1 VPFSTAERGQRATR
15 LPSPEPLV
23 LNLNGLRSEGIKMLE
38 ILHVSGRNP
47 PAGCE
52 SGGGDHGVGFSFSN
66 PAGLVEQIGSL
77 PG

>member
-1 VPFSTAERGQRATR
+1 
-15 LPSPEPLV
+15 
-23 LNLNGLRSEGIKMLE
+23 MLE